1 MTTTATSTRTRV
13 ARALVAGGAL
23 TAVAGFAVQAVV
35 LPTTDV
41 SEDLF
46 SYPWTPEMLV
56 PVSLVY
62 AVLHGLVAVGLAQVA
77 RPMTGVVRGG
87 LWAAVVGTVLLLAG
101 ELASLAV
108 RDRLADDTTVGIVT
122 GPLFGGGT
130 LLTAIGLLVAGI
142 ASCRRRRT
150 PFGIAVVVAGT
161 WTLLLLALIMTPVM
175 AAAIGVYGAALAAI
189 GLTAGRA

>member
-1 MTTTATSTRTRV
+1 MTTTATSTRARV
-13 ARALVAGGAL
+13 SPTLVAGGAL
-23 TAVAGFAVQAVV
+23 TAVSGFAVQAVV
-35 LPTTDV
+35 LPTTEV

-62 AVLHGLVAVGLAQVA
+62 AVFHGLVAIGLAQVA
-77 RPMTGVVRGG
+77 RPMTGVARGG
-87 LWAAVVGTVLLLAG
+87 LWAAVVGTVLLFAG
-101 ELASLAV
+101 ELASLTV
-108 RDRLADDTTVGIVT
+108 RDRLADDALVAVVT

-130 LLTAIGLLVAGI
+130 VVSAIGLLVAGI
-142 ASCRRRRT
+142 ALCRRRRS

-189 GLTAGRA
+189 GLTAGKA